1 MGTLYQVKEG
11 QQESEQR
18 WIETKRMTKGIA
30 CKHLAKKD
38 EMSILISNKVDFKT
52 RNVNTD

>member
-1 MGTLYQVKEG
+1 
-11 QQESEQR
+11 
-18 WIETKRMTKGIA
+18 MTKGVA

-52 RNVNTD
+52 RNINTGKNGHFIGIKGQICK